1 MESQRDALA
10 NDVNALAGVLDTIQ
24 TVLQRDELNQY
35 QYPVRPSK
43 VSSRIHSRQK
53 QHGEQEDQKLP
64 TWSTLSQGGPVRPT
78 SSPRD
83 NTFLTFRR
91 LYVKPRDGRTSVSL
105 ATLRFGKGRRKRPT
119 IPKKYK
125 RRGGRPKNQH
135 TRTNNL
141 VPETAHTQHI
151 VPHCGTS
158 SYISERIACF
168 GTPSCGVLS
177 PRTLEIVRNTLRS
190 ANRRKRFRKYR
201 DKYNY
206 ITIAKTK
213 DEIPPKLNA
222 HEKYAVLA
230 SIRDAESFMWKT
242 QPDKVLSMEEV
253 IANPIKD
260 EGNNILAADDSNEHI
275 SENERA
281 EEEED
286 EEEEEEY
293 GGCWW
298 VVGECACNL
307 IEYDPYTM
315 RWLVELIEEE
325 PEDEEDENENEN
337 EEDKDVNEDNTTE
350 DINKNIQNGIES
362 SDSTPKRKWTERH
375 ELFFPGKEDWEAYVE
390 IAEMVDQLREVA
402 LLRRAWKIYCDAQ
415 PKLERM
421 YIPYIPKEG
430 TIAIF
435 SFSSI
440 SKNTQTNLF

>member
-24 TVLQRDELNQY
+24 TVLQRDERNQY

-43 VSSRIHSRQK
+43 VSSRIRSRQK
-53 QHGEQEDQKLP
+53 QNSSVQDLP

-78 SSPRD
+78 SSPRG

-177 PRTLEIVRNTLRS
+177 PRTLEIVRKTLRT

>member
-1 MESQRDALA
+1 R
-10 NDVNALAGVLDTIQ
+10 G
-24 TVLQRDELNQY
+24 
-35 QYPVRPSK
+35 
-43 VSSRIHSRQK
+43 
-53 QHGEQEDQKLP
+53 
-64 TWSTLSQGGPVRPT
+64 
-78 SSPRD
+78 

-119 IPKKYK
+119 IPKKHK
-125 RRGGRPKNQH
+125 RRGGRPRNQH

-141 VPETAHTQHI
+141 VPETTHTQHI

-177 PRTLEIVRNTLRS
+177 PRTLEIVRQTLRS

-206 ITIAKTK
+206 ITSAKTK
-213 DEIPPKLNA
+213 DQIPPKLNA

-230 SIRDAESFMWKT
+230 SIREAELYLWAQK
-242 QPDKVLSMEEV
+242 PDKVLSMEEV

-350 DINKNIQNGIES
+350 DINKNIRIKS

-402 LLRRAWKIYCDAQ
+402 LLRRAWKIYCNAQ